1 MCWYAG
7 IFEKLM
13 HFWNQH
19 TFVSDKLLGSPS
31 KRFYCNVRN
40 FENNKNILSENQ
52 FNFPFNL
59 KMVRGFAKD
68 QRNWGLNFQ
77 HVWFDSRQTRWAVVH
92 PTMDARAKMARAD
105 LSTSQ
110 HCSTPVNTNQ
120 HWSTL
125 GNRFLYKTCLIDICE
140 HRAASLP

>member
-1 MCWYAG
+1 MCWCAE
-7 IFEKLM
+7 IIEKLI
-13 HFWNQH
+13 HFLKSAYFCIWQALGE
-19 TFVSDKLLGSPS
+19 SKQKILLQRKEFWKQRTSIFGN
-31 KRFYCNVRN
+31 R
-40 FENNKNILSENQ
+40 

-59 KMVRGFAKD
+59 KMVCGFAKD

-77 HVWFDSRQTRWAVVH
+77 HVWFDSRQTRWVVVH
-92 PTMDARAKMARAD
+92 PTMDARAKMALED

-140 HRAASLP
+140 HQAASIP